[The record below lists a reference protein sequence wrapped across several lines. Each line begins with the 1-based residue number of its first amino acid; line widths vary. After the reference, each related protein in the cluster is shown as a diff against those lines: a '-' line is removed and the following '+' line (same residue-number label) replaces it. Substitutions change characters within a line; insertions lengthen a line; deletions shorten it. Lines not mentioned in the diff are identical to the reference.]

1 MSQPAQ
7 LSDVSGLRG
16 GASARHR
23 VSLVEGLLAEQ
34 DGRAC
39 AVLTLRWLERHASV
53 ERSLCAVV
61 DGEGNHLVVLSGT
74 GIPFSEAEGFRLD
87 LGERTHPLVL
97 ALLGAEPVAF
107 H

>member
-7 LSDVSGLRG
+7 LSEVPGLRG

-23 VSLVEGLLAEQ
+23 VALVEGLLAEQ

-39 AVLTLRWLERHASV
+39 AALALRWLERHAGI
-53 ERSLCAVV
+53 ERSLCAAV
-61 DGEGNHLVVLSGT
+61 DADGNHLVGWSGT
-74 GIPFSEAEGFRLD
+74 GMPFSEVESFRLD

-97 ALLGAEPVAF
+97 ALL
-107 H
+107 